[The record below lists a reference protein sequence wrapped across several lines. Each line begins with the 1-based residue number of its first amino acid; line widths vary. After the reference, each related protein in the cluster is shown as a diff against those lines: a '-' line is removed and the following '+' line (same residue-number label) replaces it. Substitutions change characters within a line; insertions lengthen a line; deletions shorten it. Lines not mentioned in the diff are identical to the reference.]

1 MTLVVVPSEPWQPPS
16 EPVLVDPFHGK
27 APPPPPK
34 RPLSPAAIASAILA
48 LLPIG
53 SVAAIPIGVVGI
65 RQTRLGTLRGRW
77 LAITSIALGAIAS
90 LVYGGVA
97 AYFAVNQ
104 AHAVRERDEQAEERR
119 QRKREREEEEPTVVS
134 TPSVV
139 PRPSVSNP
147 GAGDVPPDTRTTEI
161 GNITVVDLGVSEP
174 SLKAALVRELATA
187 KAAGEDVLVMT
198 HVKECPPCEG
208 VAKSLPD
215 PRLQTALEKI
225 RLVRINLEVFKDDIA
240 KLGLQV
246 NPYPVY
252 ALFSADATPRDAI
265 DGGEWDDDIPEN
277 IAPVLGPFVKGDLK
291 KRKKQFKP
299 GPGGGVF
306 L

>member
-1 MTLVVVPSEPWQPPS
+1 MPHVVAPSEPWQPPS
-16 EPVLVDPFHGK
+16 EPVLLDPFHGK
-27 APPPPPK
+27 SPPPPPK
-34 RPLSPAAIASAILA
+34 PPLSPAALASAILA

-77 LAITSIALGAIAS
+77 LAIASIAIGALAS
-90 LVYGGVA
+90 IGYGGAA
-97 AYFAVNQ
+97 AYFAVNE
-104 AHAVRERDEQAEERR
+104 AHAARQRDEQAEERR
-119 QRKREREEEEPTVVS
+119 QRKREREEEEASIVN
-134 TPSVV
+134 TPSLP
-139 PRPSVSNP
+139 PRPTASTSP
-147 GAGDVPPDTRTTEI
+147 GGDVPKDTVTNEI
-161 GNITVVDLGVSEP
+161 GKITVVDLGIGEA
-174 SLKAALVRELATA
+174 SLKAAVVRELTTA

-198 HVKECPPCEG
+198 CVKAPGPCLDVE
-208 VAKSLPD
+208 KSLSD
-215 PRLQTALEKI
+215 PLLQTALEKI
-225 RLVRINLEVFKDDIA
+225 RVVRINIEVFRDDIA

-246 NPYPVY
+246 DPYPVY
-252 ALFSADATPRDAI
+252 ALFTADGTPRDAI
-265 DGGEWDDDIPEN
+265 DGGEWEADIPEN